1 LNDIYQLSLI
11 FKEVNLK
18 LNIFQIN
25 RVILEEK
32 HETSLTNQIVLEQ
45 EQLSEI
51 NRNQIKQL
59 EAEIELLTSENQT
72 VISTNTQQ
80 SKDEAA
86 QERATLG
93 LRNN

>member
-1 LNDIYQLSLI
+1 MG
-11 FKEVNLK
+11 EVNLK

-86 QERATLG
+86 SERATLG
-93 LRNN
+93 LRNNEFH